1 MTRQRRLADPSI
13 SPRPADVV
21 GYRGKRAADAAIA
34 ASLLLVLL
42 PVLLVLTALVRATS
56 PGPGFFR
63 QERLGLGGR
72 PFVMH
77 KLRTMHDGVSDE
89 IHRGYVL
96 AQIAA
101 GPSAVACA
109 GLHKIQDDPR
119 VTPLGRWLRRTS
131 LDELPQLWDV
141 FLGRM
146 SLVGPRP
153 ILPWEGEVLT
163 AAERERFRVRPGI
176 TGLWQVSG
184 RSRLTMPQA
193 FQLDAQYVRQ
203 ISAVTDLRIL
213 LKTVVVVCHSRGSAC

>member
-1 MTRQRRLADPSI
+1 MTRQRRLAEPSI
-13 SPRPADVV
+13 TPRPTAVV

-42 PVLLVLTALVRATS
+42 PVLLVLTALVRVTS

-63 QERLGLGGR
+63 QERLGLCGR

-77 KLRTMHDGVSDE
+77 KLRTMYDGVSDGL
-89 IHRGYVL
+89 HRDYVL
-96 AQIAA
+96 TQIAA
-101 GPSAVACA
+101 GLGASPAS
-109 GLHKIQDDPR
+109 GLHKIENDPR
-119 VTPLGRWLRRTS
+119 VTPLGAWLRRTS

-141 FLGRM
+141 LLGRM

-153 ILPWEGEVLT
+153 ILPWEAELLT
-163 AAERERFRVRPGI
+163 RAERERFLVRPGI

-193 FQLDAQYVRQ
+193 FQLDTRYVRDLCL
-203 ISAVTDLRIL
+203 SLDLRIL
-213 LKTVVVVCHSRGSAC
+213 AKTVVVVLRPRGSAR